1 MKSLLFIITILVSIN
16 HLSGQ
21 LYFPPNNSS
30 AWATMD
36 AASLGWCQTRIDSLY
51 RFLEANNTKAFILL
65 KDGKIVLEKYLN
77 GHSQTSSWYWA
88 SAGKTLTSALVGIA
102 QQEKKLKI
110 SDLTSNYLG
119 KGWTS
124 CTPAQEEKITIRH
137 QLTMT
142 SGLDDG
148 VSDPFCTT
156 SSCLKYKSD
165 AGTRWAYHNGP
176 YTLLDAVI
184 EKATGISMN
193 QYNTQKIKNI
203 TGMDGLFI
211 KQDFNNVYLSTARS
225 MARFGLMILNKGT
238 WNGVPVLSDQNY
250 YNEMV
255 NTSQMINES
264 YGYLWWLNGKNSF
277 MVPQSQIKFPGSLFK
292 NAPSDMFSAL
302 GKNGQFI
309 NVVPSQKMVWIRMG
323 DNPDNS
329 LVPFLFNE
337 DIWKYINNLSCT
349 SSTKDDASISNN
361 YKIYPNP
368 VTDQLMVENT
378 TGNVEAVQYKI
389 LDAMGKVFINNQFEG
404 SSFMID
410 TQSLSEGIYF
420 MVIQNKHATQSI
432 KFVKR

>member
-1 MKSLLFIITILVSIN
+1 
-16 HLSGQ
+16 
-21 LYFPPNNSS
+21 
-30 AWATMD
+30 
-36 AASLGWCQTRIDSLY
+36 
-51 RFLEANNTKAFILL
+51 
-65 KDGKIVLEKYLN
+65 
-77 GHSQTSSWYWA
+77 
-88 SAGKTLTSALVGIA
+88 
-102 QQEKKLKI
+102 
-110 SDLTSNYLG
+110 
-119 KGWTS
+119 
-124 CTPAQEEKITIRH
+124 
-137 QLTMT
+137 
-142 SGLDDG
+142 
-148 VSDPFCTT
+148 
-156 SSCLKYKSD
+156 
-165 AGTRWAYHNGP
+165 
-176 YTLLDAVI
+176 
-184 EKATGISMN
+184 
-193 QYNTQKIKNI
+193 
-203 TGMDGLFI
+203 
-211 KQDFNNVYLSTARS
+211 
-225 MARFGLMILNKGT
+225 
-238 WNGVPVLSDQNY
+238 
-250 YNEMV
+250 
-255 NTSQMINES
+255 MINES

-368 VTDQLMVENT
+368 VTDQLMLENT

-410 TQSLSEGIYF
+410 TQILLDGIYF